1 MVAVRPAVH
10 NDSSAQDAAD
20 SNNGKASDTSSGSK
34 VSVLDG
40 SEFTPQI
47 TSRYPLMDHPE
58 NPLPVEGITSFCYP
72 SGTVPLL
79 VEERMPKVHYFVTT
93 GEKGSIMY
101 GTCFVFWEAMDVN
114 VKFNRG
120 EQISFGCNSGAKK
133 NKEDR
138 AMEAPVYNRSDFL
151 SPIKNT
157 SEEQVDNQRSDGIT
171 TTQLVYLPKC
181 LVLLSMHPYL
191 PAFREYL
198 TQLHRL
204 SKISP
209 NGVTK
214 PMTLPIERYI
224 TNFCSEIPAPPPGR
238 LEVQTTILDSVISI
252 WSPEHNM
259 PTQWVSL
266 PFSHLFQSMDV
277 ENILVVWTALAL
289 ERQVLVTSTQLSL
302 LTICCEIFLSL
313 LFPMK
318 WTHAYIPVLPN
329 FLVPILSAPMPF
341 LCGIDKQ
348 FLARTL
354 EDLSQECIVVDL
366 DKNQVSLGVK
376 TPPLPSLPRHI
387 YNALYK
393 KLDDNAGFVYREAR
407 SLRKSDNTSE
417 MGFYLDPEVK
427 AMADAMWDSRLCLFD
442 EAFMLTFT
450 PDERRKNWLNGD
462 DFNTT
467 KDEVRMMTPKEKEE
481 SLCSQSVWDAVQ
493 EAFLETYC
501 YLLKSY
507 RKFLVFPSKQGLDYG
522 GGFRSSEFVASQRV
536 DLRNFTEELV
546 GSQMFGKHS
555 Y

>member
-1 MVAVRPAVH
+1 MEYFCVVTSVPEESSHISRNSVVAVRPAVH
-10 NDSSAQDAAD
+10 SDSSAQVVAD
-20 SNNGKASDTSSGSK
+20 SNNGKANDASSGWK
-34 VSVLDG
+34 VAVLDG

-47 TSRYPLMDHPE
+47 TSRYPLTDHPE

-79 VEERMPKVHYFVTT
+79 NEERMPKAHYFVTT

-101 GTCFVFWEAMDVN
+101 GTCLMFWEGMDVD
-114 VKFNRG
+114 VKIIQRK
-120 EQISFGCNSGAKK
+120 QKIIGCNSGAKK
-133 NKEDR
+133 SKEER
-138 AMEAPVYNRSDFL
+138 AMDAPVYNRSDFL
-151 SPIKNT
+151 SPIKNA
-157 SEEQVDNQRSDGIT
+157 SEERVGNQSSDGIT

-204 SKISP
+204 SKISLT
-209 NGVTK
+209 GDTK

-266 PFSHLFQSMDV
+266 PFSHLFQCMDV

-302 LTICCEIFLSL
+302 LTMCCEIFLSL

-341 LCGIDKQ
+341 LCGIDKN

-354 EDLSQECIVVDL
+354 EDLSQE
-366 DKNQVSLGVK
+366 VSCQRCFC
-376 TPPLPSLPRHI
+376 S
-387 YNALYK
+387 
-393 KLDDNAGFVYREAR
+393 VYRTHFE
-407 SLRKSDNTSE
+407 
-417 MGFYLDPEVK
+417 
-427 AMADAMWDSRLCLFD
+427 
-442 EAFMLTFT
+442 
-450 PDERRKNWLNGD
+450 
-462 DFNTT
+462 
-467 KDEVRMMTPKEKEE
+467 
-481 SLCSQSVWDAVQ
+481 
-493 EAFLETYC
+493 
-501 YLLKSY
+501 
-507 RKFLVFPSKQGLDYG
+507 
-522 GGFRSSEFVASQRV
+522 
-536 DLRNFTEELV
+536 
-546 GSQMFGKHS
+546 
-555 Y
+555 